1 MIKFFRKIRQK
12 LLTENKISKYLL
24 YAIGEIVLVVV
35 GILIALQLNNLN
47 DERKI
52 QDIKKVYY
60 KQLLNDFQ
68 KDLEYIDETTQW
80 LDSNKMKIASYKD
93 IFKKPN
99 LTTSEIIENIANL
112 NWSNR
117 DVSFQSNTT
126 STLQN
131 TGDIKLMPLHVR
143 DKLIN
148 LKRFQEGVES
158 DSNKN
163 NQQVIE
169 MWNYASRLC
178 GSSNLFFERLQN
190 QPKFLEYVLEEN
202 RQIEIVLALESAQ
215 DSKEASE
222 KNSHMRLEETR
233 ILINQLTTL
242 IKKELKK

>member
-47 DERKI
+47 DERKT

-131 TGDIKLMPLHVR
+131 TGDIKLMPLHLR

-148 LKRFQEGVES
+148 LKRFQEGVAS